1 MPGVGE
7 EGVPL
12 SLLKDGEPVDAITHL
27 RELGAED
34 KKAFEDLRQ
43 RLDAHLDRV
52 GAERTPQ
59 ENRSGAG
66 GDASWR

>member
-1 MPGVGE
+1 MKK
-7 EGVPL
+7 GVPL

-27 RELGAED
+27 RELKAED
-34 KKAFEDLRQ
+34 KGAFEDLRK

-52 GAERTPQ
+52 GAERTPTR
-59 ENRSGAG
+59 EPRPGDAG